1 LKSTSVTIKDLAKEL
16 GISPSTVSRALKNHP
31 DISESTKKA
40 VKELAKE
47 LNYQPNTVALSL
59 RQSKTNTIGVIIP
72 EIAHFFFSTVI
83 SGIEDIAYSKG
94 YNVIITQSNE
104 SYEREVIDTQA
115 LFNSRVDGI
124 LISVAR
130 DTKNFD
136 HFTNIIKRNMPLV
149 FFDRVLEGINASKV
163 IVDDGQGAYEA
174 TQHLINE
181 GYKRIAHLAGP
192 ENLMISQ
199 NRLAGYKK
207 AISDNRYLMDDSI
220 IKICGRGTYE
230 EAEAITYEL
239 LDSRVP
245 PDAIF
250 ANNDVAAY
258 GAMTAIKKRNLHIPN
273 DIAIVGFSNWRFSG
287 LIQPA
292 LSSVTQPG
300 FKMGQEATKLLMK
313 QIEMSNEEQLVTETV
328 ILKTNLVER
337 ESSVKALANKID

>member
-1 LKSTSVTIKDLAKEL
+1 MRSTNVTIKDLAKKL
-16 GISPSTVSRALKNHP
+16 GISASTVSRALKNHP
-31 DISESTKKA
+31 DISTDTKKA
-40 VKELAKE
+40 VNDLAKQ

-72 EIAHFFFSTVI
+72 EIAHFFFSTVV

-130 DTKNFD
+130 DTENFD
-136 HFTNIIKRNMPLV
+136 HFTNLIQRNMPLV
-149 FFDRVLEGINASKV
+149 FFDRIIEGINACKV
-163 IVDDGQGAYEA
+163 IVDDEQGAYEA
-174 TQHLINE
+174 TQHLIE
-181 GYKRIAHLAGP
+181 QGYKRIAHLAGP
-192 ENLMISQ
+192 ANLIISQ
-199 NRLAGYKK
+199 NRLNGYKA
-207 AISDNRYLMDDSI
+207 AIADNKYLKDDSI
-220 IKICGRGTYE
+220 VKICGLGTYE
-230 EAEAITYEL
+230 EAERITYEL

-258 GAMTAIKKRNLHIPN
+258 GAMTAIKKRKLHIPN

-300 FKMGQEATKLLMK
+300 FKMGQEATKLLLK
-313 QIEMSNEEQLVTETV
+313 QIEMKESEDLVTET
-328 ILKTNLVER
+328 ITLKTSLMIR
-337 ESSVKALANKID
+337 ESSRRS

>member
-1 LKSTSVTIKDLAKEL
+1 MRSTNVTIKDLAKKL
-16 GISPSTVSRALKNHP
+16 GVSASTVSRALKNHP
-31 DISESTKKA
+31 DISTDTKKA
-40 VKELAKE
+40 VNDLAKQ

-72 EIAHFFFSTVI
+72 EIAHFFFSTVV

-130 DTKNFD
+130 DTENFD
-136 HFTNIIKRNMPLV
+136 HFTNLIQHNMPLV
-149 FFDRVLEGINASKV
+149 FFDRIIEGVNASKV
-163 IVDDGQGAYEA
+163 IVDDEQGAYEA
-174 TQHLINE
+174 TQHLIE
-181 GYKRIAHLAGP
+181 QGYKRIAHLAGP
-192 ENLMISQ
+192 ANLIISQ
-199 NRLAGYKK
+199 NRLNGYKA
-207 AISDNRYLMDDSI
+207 AIADNKYLKDDSI
-220 IKICGRGTYE
+220 VKICGLGTYE
-230 EAEAITYEL
+230 EAEQITYEL

-258 GAMTAIKKRNLHIPN
+258 GAMTAIKKRKLHIPN

-300 FKMGQEATKLLMK
+300 FKMGQEATKLLLK
-313 QIEMSNEEQLVTETV
+313 QIEMKESEDLVTET
-328 ILKTNLVER
+328 ITLKTSLLIR
-337 ESSVKALANKID
+337 ESSRRS